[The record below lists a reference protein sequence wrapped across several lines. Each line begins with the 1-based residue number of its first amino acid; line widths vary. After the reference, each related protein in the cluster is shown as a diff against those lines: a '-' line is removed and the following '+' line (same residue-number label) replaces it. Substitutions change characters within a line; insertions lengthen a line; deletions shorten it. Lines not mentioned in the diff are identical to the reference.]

1 MDGTAIRLSGYIL
14 SRSFSSRN
22 GTEGAEPCPRQMDI
36 ERIKKSIR
44 NVPDFPKLGIQY
56 KDITPL
62 LQDPELF
69 GNVIGIFY
77 DRYKSEKIDVIVGIE
92 SRGFIFA
99 APLALKLGCSLAIAR
114 KPGKLPY
121 ETVSAEYSLEYGVDA
136 LELHIDAIKS
146 GERVLIL
153 DDFLAT
159 GGTAKAAGEL
169 VMKLK
174 GNIVCFAFLINLVEL
189 RGIDMLKPH
198 QVFCI
203 IEY

>member
-1 MDGTAIRLSGYIL
+1 
-14 SRSFSSRN
+14 
-22 GTEGAEPCPRQMDI
+22 MDI
-36 ERIKKSIR
+36 EHLKNSIR
-44 NVPDFPKLGIQY
+44 NIPDYPKPGIQF
-56 KDITPL
+56 KDITPI

-69 GNVIGIFY
+69 GNVIDIFH

-121 ETVSAEYSLEYGVDA
+121 ETVSAEYSLEYGVDT
-136 LELHIDAIKS
+136 LELHTDAFKP
-146 GERVLIL
+146 GEKVLIM
-153 DDFLAT
+153 DDLLAT

-169 VMKLK
+169 VTKLK
-174 GNIVCFAFLINLVEL
+174 GDIVCFAFLINLVEL

-198 QVFCI
+198 HVFSI
-203 IEY
+203 VDF

>member
-1 MDGTAIRLSGYIL
+1 M
-14 SRSFSSRN
+14 
-22 GTEGAEPCPRQMDI
+22 
-36 ERIKKSIR
+36 
-44 NVPDFPKLGIQY
+44 
-56 KDITPL
+56 
-62 LQDPELF
+62 F

-77 DRYKSEKIDVIVGIE
+77 ERYKSEKIDVIVGIE

-136 LELHIDAIKS
+136 LELHTDAIKK
-146 GERVLIL
+146 GDRVLIV
-153 DDFLAT
+153 DDLLAT
-159 GGTAKAAGEL
+159 GGTANAVGEL
-169 VMKLK
+169 VKKLK

-198 QVFCI
+198 QIFNIV
-203 IEY
+203 EY

>member
-1 MDGTAIRLSGYIL
+1 M
-14 SRSFSSRN
+14 
-22 GTEGAEPCPRQMDI
+22 
-36 ERIKKSIR
+36 
-44 NVPDFPKLGIQY
+44 
-56 KDITPL
+56 
-62 LQDPELF
+62 F
-69 GNVIGIFY
+69 GNVIDIFS
-77 DRYKSEKIDVIVGIE
+77 DRYKSEKIDAIVGIE

-136 LELHIDAIKS
+136 LELHIDAIKP
-146 GERVLIL
+146 GDRILIM
-153 DDFLAT
+153 DDLLAT
-159 GGTAKAAGEL
+159 GGTAKTAGEL

-174 GNIVCFAFLINLVEL
+174 GDIVCFVFLINLVEL
-189 RGIDMLKPH
+189 KGIDILKPH

>member
-1 MDGTAIRLSGYIL
+1 
-14 SRSFSSRN
+14 
-22 GTEGAEPCPRQMDI
+22 MDI
-36 ERIKKSIR
+36 EHLKNSIR
-44 NVPDFPKLGIQY
+44 NIPDYPKPGIQF
-56 KDITPL
+56 KDITPI

-69 GNVIGIFY
+69 GNVIDIFY

-121 ETVSAEYSLEYGVDA
+121 ETVSAEYSLEYGVDT
-136 LELHIDAIKS
+136 LELHIDAFKP
-146 GERVLIL
+146 GEKVLIM
-153 DDFLAT
+153 DDLLAT

-169 VMKLK
+169 VLKLK
-174 GNIVCFAFLINLVEL
+174 GKIECFAFLINLAEL
-189 RGIDMLKPH
+189 KGIDMLKPH
-198 QVFCI
+198 QVFSI

>member
-1 MDGTAIRLSGYIL
+1 
-14 SRSFSSRN
+14 
-22 GTEGAEPCPRQMDI
+22 MDI
-36 ERIKKSIR
+36 EYLKSSIR
-44 NVPDFPKLGIQY
+44 NIPDYPKPGIQF
-56 KDITPL
+56 KDITPI

-69 GNVIGIFY
+69 GNVIDIFY

-121 ETVSAEYSLEYGVDA
+121 ETVSAEYSLEYGVDT
-136 LELHIDAIKS
+136 LELHTDAFKPD
-146 GERVLIL
+146 EKVLIM
-153 DDFLAT
+153 DDLLAT

-169 VMKLK
+169 VRKLK
-174 GNIVCFAFLINLVEL
+174 GDIVCFSFLINLVEL
-189 RGIDMLKPH
+189 KGVNMLKPH
-198 QVFCI
+198 PVFSI